1 MENVYEVEVRG
12 DKSEI
17 GIRFKCEDICNI
29 FGMAMLNTHISR
41 MLKSTEYGC
50 SPNIYI
56 FNI

>member
-1 MENVYEVEVRG
+1 MKLRLG